1 MERALRYTN
10 VTELLGL
17 CLFVFVLFC
26 SEVPEQVII
35 TKKKKKK
42 TNCVCGGGSDHP
54 TSFWI
59 ILKQI

>member
-42 TNCVCGGGSDHP
+42 LIACVWGGVITPLPSGL
-54 TSFWI
+54 F
-59 ILKQI
+59 